1 MKEVIGSFAVTD
13 KALQQQTVIISQ
25 EIILDETGTLTATSK
40 RLYLNSIDGEE
51 VFRGEDDNT
60 LTLANGSILKKS
72 SNIRLGPP
80 ESRASHRRRSA

>member
-13 KALQQQTVIISQ
+13 KTLRQQTVVISQ
-25 EIILDETGTLTATSK
+25 EITLDKTGTLIATSK
-40 RLYLNSIDGEE
+40 HLNLNSVDGEE
-51 VFRGEDDNT
+51 VFRSEDDGT

-80 ESRASHRRRSA
+80 EPHSSHPRRSA